1 MNTSVS
7 DYQKQFREAFG
18 RNDAAI
24 VVRSP
29 GRVNLIGEHTDY
41 NEGFVLPASID
52 KAIVLVMAPRN
63 DMLCRLRALDLHDA
77 YECDVRSPEKS
88 PKGWPN
94 YILGVVDELQR
105 AGYTIKGFDCVF
117 GGNIPIGAGM
127 SSSAAIEGGVVV
139 ALNTLFS
146 LGIDQLTM
154 VKIAQRAENKFVGV
168 NCGIMDQFIN
178 IFGKEK
184 RVLKIDCRSLAYEYV
199 PFERENLRIVLCD
212 TQVRRSLATS
222 EYNVRR
228 AQCEQGVAVLRKSN
242 SAVRSLRDVSSEM
255 LTAHRNELDPVVY
268 SRCSYIVQENLR
280 VTAACQAL
288 ERNDF
293 AAFGC
298 CMFESHAGLRDQYQV
313 SCSELDL
320 LVELASRREG
330 VYGARMM
337 GAGFGG
343 CTINLVE
350 ADAVDQFSSAVAQ
363 QYSVRMHV
371 EPKIYISTIQA
382 GTTILTIS

>member
-1 MNTSVS
+1 M
-7 DYQKQFREAFG
+7 
-18 RNDAAI
+18 
-24 VVRSP
+24 
-29 GRVNLIGEHTDY
+29 
-41 NEGFVLPASID
+41 
-52 KAIVLVMAPRN
+52 
-63 DMLCRLRALDLHDA
+63 
-77 YECDVRSPEKS
+77 
-88 PKGWPN
+88 
-94 YILGVVDELQR
+94 
-105 AGYTIKGFDCVF
+105 
-117 GGNIPIGAGM
+117 
-127 SSSAAIEGGVVV
+127 
-139 ALNTLFS
+139 
-146 LGIDQLTM
+146 
-154 VKIAQRAENKFVGV
+154 
-168 NCGIMDQFIN
+168 
-178 IFGKEK
+178 
-184 RVLKIDCRSLAYEYV
+184 
-199 PFERENLRIVLCD
+199 
-212 TQVRRSLATS
+212 
-222 EYNVRR
+222 
-228 AQCEQGVAVLRKSN
+228 
-242 SAVRSLRDVSSEM
+242 
-255 LTAHRNELDPVVY
+255 
-268 SRCSYIVQENLR
+268 
-280 VTAACQAL
+280 TAACQAL